1 MLSGLISGIN
11 CCSVFAAGVSVT
23 LAGVVVGINCC
34 SVFGAGVS
42 VELGSAIGILT
53 V

>member
-1 MLSGLISGIN
+1 MGIDGF
-11 CCSVFAAGVSVT
+11 SVFGAGVSVT
-23 LAGVVVGINCC
+23 LAGVVVGIDGF